1 MCGASFLLN
10 CYRQIA
16 SLPIIDTAFQRI
28 SFREAI
34 LTQFLCRRHAGGAER
49 AINKDRTGLV
59 LAQLAD
65 LLVEFGQRQVQ
76 GVEQMTTL
84 EISGGADIH
93 DQGVSVIDQAN
104 RLGRPQTLATRQVAV
119 DLVDDQRQQ
128 HCAQQGKQDG
138 VTAQKVKILFHIP
151 FWLKTR
157 VNIRYHYR
165 MIRSVLLA
173 VALLA
178 LPAYAQDS
186 GDDTGDSDP
195 RIQESNSD
203 LKKVQTRIE
212 ALSQRVD
219 SERGKQDDLREEL
232 ESTEKQISD
241 TADHIKNIG
250 GLISAQ
256 QRKIRASQEDQARAQ
271 SRLAEQKKALA
282 QQIRAAYLI
291 GERGQLRLLLNQD
304 NAQKMDRVSAYYDYL
319 NRARANYAESIRSQL
334 DKIAAIQDKAA
345 QQNGELL
352 KLKDKQQK
360 SLAAL
365 EAKRSSRGQTI
376 REINE
381 RINNDLGE
389 MKQLKANERSIQNLL
404 QSLHD
409 TLSDIPLDVIRDA
422 KPFPK
427 MKGKLPWPIRGKLLA
442 SFGDAKAGGHLS
454 WNGYWIDAP
463 TGAPVRAVANG
474 RVAYVGWMQRYG
486 LIIIIEHEGGYFSL
500 YGHNDSVELAG
511 GETVRIGQTIAKA
524 GSTGGYEQSGVYFE
538 IRKGTQPINPKLWL
552 SK

>member
-1 MCGASFLLN
+1 M
-10 CYRQIA
+10 
-16 SLPIIDTAFQRI
+16 
-28 SFREAI
+28 
-34 LTQFLCRRHAGGAER
+34 
-49 AINKDRTGLV
+49 
-59 LAQLAD
+59 
-65 LLVEFGQRQVQ
+65 
-76 GVEQMTTL
+76 
-84 EISGGADIH
+84 
-93 DQGVSVIDQAN
+93 
-104 RLGRPQTLATRQVAV
+104 
-119 DLVDDQRQQ
+119 
-128 HCAQQGKQDG
+128 
-138 VTAQKVKILFHIP
+138 
-151 FWLKTR
+151 
-157 VNIRYHYR
+157 NIRYHYH
-165 MIRSVLLA
+165 MIRPFLLA
-173 VALLA
+173 AVLLA
-178 LPAYAQDS
+178 LPVYAQDAGGNS
-186 GDDTGDSDP
+186 SENAAGDNDSRIEDTS
-195 RIQESNSD
+195 SD

-212 ALSQRVD
+212 ALSQKVD
-219 SERGKQDDLREEL
+219 SERGKQDSLREEL

-241 TADHIKNIG
+241 TADHLKEIG
-250 GLISAQ
+250 GQITAQ
-256 QRKIRASQEDQARAQ
+256 QRKIRASQEDQNRAE

-319 NRARANYAESIRSQL
+319 NRARANYAENIRSQL
-334 DKIAAIQDKAA
+334 DRIAAIQDKAA
-345 QQNGELL
+345 QQNSELL

-376 REINE
+376 KEIDA
-381 RINNDLGE
+381 RISNDLDE
-389 MKQLKANERSIQNLL
+389 MKQLKANERNIQNLL

-409 TLSDIPLDVIRDA
+409 TLSDIPLDVVRDA

-442 SFGDAKAGGHLS
+442 SFGEAKAGGHLT

-463 TGAPVRAVANG
+463 TGAPVHAVANG

-500 YGHNDSVELAG
+500 YGHNDSVDLAG
-511 GETVRIGQTIAKA
+511 GETVRIGQAIAKA

>member
-1 MCGASFLLN
+1 
-10 CYRQIA
+10 
-16 SLPIIDTAFQRI
+16 
-28 SFREAI
+28 
-34 LTQFLCRRHAGGAER
+34 
-49 AINKDRTGLV
+49 
-59 LAQLAD
+59 
-65 LLVEFGQRQVQ
+65 
-76 GVEQMTTL
+76 
-84 EISGGADIH
+84 
-93 DQGVSVIDQAN
+93 
-104 RLGRPQTLATRQVAV
+104 
-119 DLVDDQRQQ
+119 
-128 HCAQQGKQDG
+128 
-138 VTAQKVKILFHIP
+138 
-151 FWLKTR
+151 
-157 VNIRYHYR
+157 
-165 MIRSVLLA
+165 MIRPLLLA
-173 VALLA
+173 ATLLA

-186 GDDTGDSDP
+186 GGAAGESTAADADAQIKD
-195 RIQESNSD
+195 SNSD

-219 SERGKQDDLREEL
+219 RERGKQDSLRDEL

-241 TADHIKNIG
+241 TNNHIKEIG
-250 GLISAQ
+250 NQISLQ
-256 QRKIRASQEDQARAQ
+256 QRKIRASQEDQNRAE

-304 NAQKMDRVSAYYDYL
+304 NAQKMDRVSTYYDYL
-319 NRARANYAESIRSQL
+319 NRARVSYAENIRSQL

-345 QQNGELL
+345 QLNSELL

-376 REINE
+376 KEIDA
-381 RINNDLGE
+381 RISDDLDE

-422 KPFPK
+422 KPFPQ
-427 MKGKLPWPIRGKLLA
+427 MKGKLPWPVRGKLLA
-442 SFGDAKAGGHLS
+442 SFGQAKASGHLT